1 MNDFLKTCLYKVEQ
15 HNIKTVELG
24 AGITKPKQYMI
35 DCDKIQELRD
45 LKLILAAL
53 CSTMTISEVYED
65 IDKIRHLLKEVE

>member
-1 MNDFLKTCLYKVEQ
+1 MNDFYKTCLDKVEK
-15 HNIKTVELG
+15 HNAYVCDLKSIQ
-24 AGITKPKQYMI
+24 KPKRYMI

-45 LKLILAAL
+45 LKLIVAAL